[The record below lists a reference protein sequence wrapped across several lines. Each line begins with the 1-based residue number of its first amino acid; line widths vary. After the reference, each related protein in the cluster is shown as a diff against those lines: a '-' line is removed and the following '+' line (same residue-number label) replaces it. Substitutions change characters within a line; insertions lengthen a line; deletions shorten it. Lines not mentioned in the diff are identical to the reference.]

1 VRGPRADKRLLLA
14 FVVALVS
21 VSCGEVGG
29 APGTADPEEIP
40 GALTTASP
48 AGGTTVGEAVAQVK
62 LRSVDDSGIEGTA
75 VFREVGDLG
84 VQVDLEVSG
93 LPKAGA
99 NYYAQVHKGE
109 CADARTGGD
118 DGEQAHRNE
127 DHGHEHGGTGPA
139 IALVHLDRLLSEL
152 HEEGEYAHGGHEDSS
167 PAPDELPGNV
177 DEPIGVTSSVD
188 GTGNT
193 STLLG
198 GLEPEHL
205 SSGSPKYL
213 DLHAANA
220 KHAPTLAC
228 GNLGEAQ
235 R

>member
-1 VRGPRADKRLLLA
+1 MRGPRADKRLLFA

-21 VSCGEVGG
+21 VACEEVGG
-29 APGTADPEEIP
+29 APGTADPEGTPEAP
-40 GALTTASP
+40 TTASP

-93 LPKAGA
+93 LPKAGT

-118 DGEQAHRNE
+118 GDQEHRDE

-139 IALVHLDRLLSEL
+139 IALVRLDRLLSEP
-152 HEEGEYAHGGHEDSS
+152 HEEGEYAHGGHDEDAS
-167 PAPDELPGNV
+167 PAPDELPGNF

-193 STLLG
+193 STLLRD
-198 GLEPEHL
+198 LEPEHL

-213 DLHAANA
+213 DLHAANV

-228 GNLGEAQ
+228 GNLGEAS
-235 R
+235 